1 MMDFTRHQLEW
12 KKVVLHLL
20 VKSVVWT
27 PIKTRSSVFKIYTLV
42 YENIVTVRIIYIG
55 DYLLRI
61 IYIYAGN
68 GMGEKLVNINLRHQW
83 RIQTFGGGGGVS
95 SRPWHKGRTV
105 FSRRVSV
112 KNKGGTR
119 VPPLD
124 PPLSMEFL
132 SLRRRRPSLRK
143 FLAARSE
150 AGEMAVFAG

>member
-83 RIQTFGGGGGVS
+83 RIQTFGGGGG
-95 SRPWHKGRTV
+95 GRGVIQTL
-105 FSRRVSV
+105 
-112 KNKGGTR
+112 T
-119 VPPLD
+119 
-124 PPLSMEFL
+124 
-132 SLRRRRPSLRK
+132 
-143 FLAARSE
+143 
-150 AGEMAVFAG
+150 